1 MAVVSSKQTDEDL
14 KVLNYAED
22 LLEYT
27 FDICHREKNV
37 TETKDG
43 QKTKAKASVFPKKY
57 WSCFTSH
64 IIELAASAY
73 EDLYWANEV
82 RLDRSTTPE
91 MFRERISHQERAIA
105 SLKTMLPKITFAWHR
120 FSIATNS
127 IEYWTGLIVKTV
139 NKAKSWNL
147 SDKRRYEE
155 MRK

>member
-120 FSIATNS
+120 FSISTNS

-139 NKAKSWNL
+139 NKAKNWSN
-147 SDKRRYEE
+147 SNKRRYEDLQ
-155 MRK
+155 K